1 MIQQL
6 RNPIPSTGSQTS
18 SKEGDIRC
26 HFTCCIYVCIVP
38 VLFSA
43 RITVLYLTP
52 IIFQTYII
60 PSLTMNWLTSTLVS
74 QLVLML
80 DWAIVEANDKLG
92 AAECL
97 ERGFNSAKLLCSSC
111 DDLRQFDLSKVAAD
125 CVQCCTDDGG
135 SASLENTKYEKAIL
149 EVCG

>member
-1 MIQQL
+1 
-6 RNPIPSTGSQTS
+6 
-18 SKEGDIRC
+18 
-26 HFTCCIYVCIVP
+26 
-38 VLFSA
+38 
-43 RITVLYLTP
+43 
-52 IIFQTYII
+52 
-60 PSLTMNWLTSTLVS
+60 MNWLTSTLVS